1 LCGSDAS
8 NLASILPDVP
18 REALQLP
25 FSREDASQVGRKVFR
40 KQVLPLG
47 KIEHKDG
54 TLDVTPEY
62 VADLA
67 ENFNAGAFDQVAFL
81 LADGDN
87 KHHMDPEKYRGEVK
101 GLEATDKGLEAL
113 VELTDEGAKVVGD
126 NPGLGVS
133 ARIIK
138 GAKDGKD
145 AIQHVL
151 GTLDPRAKG
160 MAPWEQVNLSDDD
173 TEVTDLTEAEVVSPE
188 PRSTSS
194 TVTPPTKTD
203 ATDLTAE
210 DAERIFSDML
220 AAASKGDDDK
230 PITLSTEQV
239 QAIELA
245 NRNANAADERARKA
259 EAKIAEA
266 EFRSERREYELA
278 GVPPYML
285 DLAEPIL
292 TGESK
297 SIELS
302 NGQSVDPQKVI
313 REILDKSK
321 GSVDLSE
328 AVGVGSGDSED
339 RDPAVSKWVKGEG
352 DED

>member
-1 LCGSDAS
+1 MSA
-8 NLASILPDVP
+8 ATPILPDVP

-67 ENFNAGAFDQVAFL
+67 KSFNGGAFDQVAFL

-113 VELTDEGAKVVGD
+113 VELTDEGAKVVHD

-133 ARIIK
+133 ARIVK

-160 MAPWEQVNLSDDD
+160 MGPWEQVNLSDDD
-173 TEVTDLTEAEVVSPE
+173 TEVTDLTDATFAEAVSPS
-188 PRSTSS
+188 RSSSSS

-210 DAERIFSDML
+210 DAERILADMVS
-220 AAASKGDDDK
+220 AEKDDDK
-230 PITLSTEQV
+230 PVALSAD
-239 QAIELA
+239 QAARRSSLPTATPERRRRAGAQGRGEDL
-245 NRNANAADERARKA
+245 RGRVPRRARQLRA
-259 EAKIAEA
+259 
-266 EFRSERREYELA
+266 RRRPSLHA
-278 GVPPYML
+278 GPRR
-285 DLAEPIL
+285 A
-292 TGESK
+292 
-297 SIELS
+297 
-302 NGQSVDPQKVI
+302 DPH
-313 REILDKSK
+313 R
-321 GSVDLSE
+321 
-328 AVGVGSGDSED
+328 
-339 RDPAVSKWVKGEG
+339 
-352 DED
+352 

>member
-1 LCGSDAS
+1 
-8 NLASILPDVP
+8 VP

-67 ENFNAGAFDQVAFL
+67 KSFNGGAFDQVAFL

-113 VELTDEGAKVVGD
+113 VELTDEGAKVVHD

-133 ARIIK
+133 ARIVK

-160 MAPWEQVNLSDDD
+160 MGPWEQVNLCDDD
-173 TEVTDLTEAEVVSPE
+173 TEVTDLTDATFAEAVKPS
-188 PRSTSS
+188 RSSSSS
-194 TVTPPTKTD
+194 TVTPPTETS
-203 ATDLTAE
+203 TDLTAE
-210 DAERIFSDML
+210 DVERILADMVS
-220 AAASKGDDDK
+220 ATDDDK
-230 PITLSTEQV
+230 PVALSADQAA
-239 QAIELA
+239 AIELA
-245 NRNANAADERARKA
+245 NRNASAADERARRA
-259 EAKIAEA
+259 EAKISEA
-266 EFRSERREYELA
+266 EFRAERDRYERA

-292 TGESK
+292 TGEAK
-297 SIELS
+297 SIDLS
-302 NGQSVDPQKVI
+302 NGQSVDPQAVI
-313 REILDKSK
+313 REILEKSK
-321 GSVDLSE
+321 GSVDLSA
-328 AVGVGSGDSED
+328 AVGVGAGDSDD